1 MASNEALER
10 KTVIAGPTML
20 GVEAGWEAAHP
31 EDESLPYPVL
41 FTTEVS
47 EGSFTS
53 AVGITIEDYV
63 PKATQ
68 PSKSGQEIIEVDIIG
83 DAVEV
88 SSDNLK
94 EVTPLGR
101 VAVFNYKPEVGTGIL
116 VLNPDRAAT
125 EEE

>member
-41 FTTEVS
+41 FTTEAS
-47 EGSFTS
+47 EGLFTS
-53 AVGITIEDYV
+53 VVGITIEDYV

-68 PSKSGQEIIEVDIIG
+68 PSKSGQKIIEVDIIG

-88 SSDNLK
+88 SSGNLK
-94 EVTPLGR
+94 KVTPLGR
-101 VAVFNYKPEVGTGIL
+101 VAVLNYKPEVGTGL
-116 VLNPDRAAT
+116 LMLNPDRAAT
-125 EEE
+125 KD

>member
-41 FTTEVS
+41 FTTEAS

-53 AVGITIEDYV
+53 VVGITIEDYV

-68 PSKSGQEIIEVDIIG
+68 PSKSIEVDIIG

-88 SSDNLK
+88 SSGNLK
-94 EVTPLGR
+94 KVTPLGR
-101 VAVFNYKPEVGTGIL
+101 VAVLNYKPEVGTGL
-116 VLNPDRAAT
+116 LMLNPDRAAT
-125 EEE
+125 KD

>member
-1 MASNEALER
+1 
-10 KTVIAGPTML
+10 ML

-41 FTTEVS
+41 FTTELS

-53 AVGITIEDYV
+53 VVGITIEDYV

-68 PSKSGQEIIEVDIIG
+68 PSKSGQKVIEVDIIG

-88 SSDNLK
+88 SSDNPK
-94 EVTPLGR
+94 KVTPLGR
-101 VAVFNYKPEVGTGIL
+101 VAVLNYKPEVGTGIL
-116 VLNPDRAAT
+116 MLNPDRAAA
-125 EEE
+125 EE

>member
-10 KTVIAGPTML
+10 RTVIAGPTML

-53 AVGITIEDYV
+53 VVGITIEDYV

-94 EVTPLGR
+94 EATPLGR
-101 VAVFNYKPEVGTGIL
+101 VAVLNYKPEVGTGIL

-125 EEE
+125 KEE

>member
-53 AVGITIEDYV
+53 VVGITIEDYV

-68 PSKSGQEIIEVDIIG
+68 PSKSGQKVIEVDIIG

-88 SSDNLK
+88 SSGNLK
-94 EVTPLGR
+94 KVTSLGR
-101 VAVFNYKPEVGTGIL
+101 VAVLNYKPEVGTGIL

-125 EEE
+125 KD

>member
-20 GVEAGWEAAHP
+20 GIEACWEAAHP

-53 AVGITIEDYV
+53 VVGITIEDYV

-68 PSKSGQEIIEVDIIG
+68 PSKSGQKVIEVDIIG
-83 DAVEV
+83 NAVEV
-88 SSDNLK
+88 SSGNLK
-94 EVTPLGR
+94 KVTPLGR

-116 VLNPDRAAT
+116 MLNPDRAAT
-125 EEE
+125 KE

>member
-53 AVGITIEDYV
+53 VVGITIEDYV

-68 PSKSGQEIIEVDIIG
+68 PSKSGQKVIEVNIIG

-88 SSDNLK
+88 SSGNLK
-94 EVTPLGR
+94 KVTPLGR
-101 VAVFNYKPEVGTGIL
+101 VAVLNYKPEVGTGIL

-125 EEE
+125 KD

>member
-53 AVGITIEDYV
+53 VVGITIEDYV

-68 PSKSGQEIIEVDIIG
+68 PSKSGQKVIEVDIIG

-88 SSDNLK
+88 SSGNLK
-94 EVTPLGR
+94 KVTPLGR
-101 VAVFNYKPEVGTGIL
+101 GAVLNYKPEVGTGIL

-125 EEE
+125 KD

>member
-20 GVEAGWEAAHP
+20 GIEAGWEAAHP

-53 AVGITIEDYV
+53 VVGITIEDYV

-68 PSKSGQEIIEVDIIG
+68 PSKSGQKVIEVDIIG
-83 DAVEV
+83 NAVEV

-116 VLNPDRAAT
+116 MLNPNRAAT
-125 EEE
+125 KD

>member
-20 GVEAGWEAAHP
+20 GIEAGWEAAHP

-53 AVGITIEDYV
+53 VVGITIEDYV

-68 PSKSGQEIIEVDIIG
+68 PSKSGQKVIEVDIIG
-83 DAVEV
+83 NAVEV
-88 SSDNLK
+88 SSGNLK
-94 EVTPLGR
+94 KVTPLGR
-101 VAVFNYKPEVGTGIL
+101 VAVLNYKPEVGTGIL
-116 VLNPDRAAT
+116 MLNPDHAAT
-125 EEE
+125 KE

>member
-20 GVEAGWEAAHP
+20 GIEAGWEAAHP

-53 AVGITIEDYV
+53 VVGITIEDYV

-68 PSKSGQEIIEVDIIG
+68 PSKSGQKVIEVDIIG

-88 SSDNLK
+88 SSGNLK
-94 EVTPLGR
+94 KVTPLGR
-101 VAVFNYKPEVGTGIL
+101 VAVLNYKPEVGTGIL

-125 EEE
+125 KD

>member
-20 GVEAGWEAAHP
+20 GIEAGWEAAHP

-53 AVGITIEDYV
+53 VVGITIEDYV

-94 EVTPLGR
+94 EATPLGR
-101 VAVFNYKPEVGTGIL
+101 VAVLNYKPEVGTGIL

-125 EEE
+125 KEE

>member
-10 KTVIAGPTML
+10 RTVIAGPTML

-53 AVGITIEDYV
+53 VVGITIEDYV

-68 PSKSGQEIIEVDIIG
+68 PSKSGQEIIEVNIIG

-94 EVTPLGR
+94 EATPLGR
-101 VAVFNYKPEVGTGIL
+101 VAVLNYKPEVGTGIL

-125 EEE
+125 KEE

>member
-41 FTTEVS
+41 FTTELS

-53 AVGITIEDYV
+53 VVGITIEDYV

-68 PSKSGQEIIEVDIIG
+68 PSKSGQKVIEVDIIG

-94 EVTPLGR
+94 KVTPLGR
-101 VAVFNYKPEVGTGIL
+101 VAVLNYKPEVGTGLL

-125 EEE
+125 KEE

>member
-53 AVGITIEDYV
+53 VVGITIEDYV

-68 PSKSGQEIIEVDIIG
+68 PSKSGQKVIEVDIIG

-88 SSDNLK
+88 SSGNLK
-94 EVTPLGR
+94 KVTPLGR
-101 VAVFNYKPEVGTGIL
+101 VAVLNYKPEVGTGIL

-125 EEE
+125 KD

>member
-53 AVGITIEDYV
+53 VVGITIEDYV

-68 PSKSGQEIIEVDIIG
+68 PSKSGQKVIEVDIIG

-88 SSDNLK
+88 SSGNLK
-94 EVTPLGR
+94 KVTPLGR
-101 VAVFNYKPEVGTGIL
+101 VAVLNYKPEVGTGIL

-125 EEE
+125 ED

>member
-31 EDESLPYPVL
+31 EDESLPYPLL

-53 AVGITIEDYV
+53 VVGITIEDYV

-68 PSKSGQEIIEVDIIG
+68 PSKSGQKVIEVDIIG

-88 SSDNLK
+88 SSGNLK
-94 EVTPLGR
+94 KVTPLGR
-101 VAVFNYKPEVGTGIL
+101 VAVLNYKPEVGTGIL

-125 EEE
+125 KD